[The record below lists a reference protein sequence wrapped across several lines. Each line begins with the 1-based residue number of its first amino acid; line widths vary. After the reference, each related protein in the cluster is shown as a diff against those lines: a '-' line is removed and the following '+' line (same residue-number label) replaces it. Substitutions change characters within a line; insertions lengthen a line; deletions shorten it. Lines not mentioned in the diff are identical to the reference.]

1 MTEQFKW
8 EEKYRPK
15 TVKETIL
22 PVGLKK
28 VFQSCVDSGNVP
40 DLILAGNPGIGKTTV
55 ARAMLEELGN
65 EYLVI
70 KSSMYGNI
78 DTLRNEVADFASAM
92 SMEGGRKYVIFDEAD
107 YLNPQSTQPA
117 LRNFM
122 DEYTNNCGF
131 IFTCN
136 YKNRIIEPVH
146 SRCSIVEFRLTK
158 KEIPKLA
165 GQFFTRVT
173 KILDAEGVK
182 YDGMVV
188 AEVVNKFFPDCR
200 HILNTLQF
208 YSMSG
213 EIDVGVLTDLDEEII
228 KQLIEFVKDKNY
240 TKAREWTAQ
249 NLDINVN
256 YIFRKLYD
264 TSLAYV
270 KPNFIPALVLLIG
283 KYQYQAAFV
292 ADQEVNFMAFLA
304 EVMLEDIYS

>member
-1 MTEQFKW
+1 
-8 EEKYRPK
+8 
-15 TVKETIL
+15 
-22 PVGLKK
+22 
-28 VFQSCVDSGNVP
+28 
-40 DLILAGNPGIGKTTV
+40 
-55 ARAMLEELGN
+55 
-65 EYLVI
+65 
-70 KSSMYGNI
+70 
-78 DTLRNEVADFASAM
+78 
-92 SMEGGRKYVIFDEAD
+92 
-107 YLNPQSTQPA
+107 
-117 LRNFM
+117 
-122 DEYTNNCGF
+122 
-131 IFTCN
+131 
-136 YKNRIIEPVH
+136 
-146 SRCSIVEFRLTK
+146 LTK

-165 GQFFTRVT
+165 GQFFMRVT
-173 KILDAEGVK
+173 KILEEEGIK

-228 KQLIEFVKDKNY
+228 KQLIEFVKEKNY
-240 TKAREWTAQ
+240 TKAREWSAQ

-264 TSLAYV
+264 TSLTYV
-270 KPNFIPALVLLIG
+270 KPNFVPALVLLIG